1 MTAEEIDE
9 LEAARRGAMLV
20 ADLPV
25 LANLFADDLVWVHS
39 SSKLDTKRSLIEKFA
54 SGGLRC
60 YRLDHSDVATRSYG
74 SVAIVQGRLEM
85 DVAVDGVRRM
95 SVNRYA
101 GAWAWAS
108 GAARLVLWQSTRVQE

>member
-1 MTAEEIDE
+1 MNTEEIDG
-9 LEAARRGAMLV
+9 LETARRGAMLA

-25 LANLFADDLVWVHS
+25 LAGLFADDLVWVHA
-39 SSKLDTKRSLIEKFA
+39 SSKLDTKQSLIEKFA

-74 SVAIVQGRLEM
+74 SMAIVQGRLEM
-85 DVAVDGVRRM
+85 DVAVDGVRRT

-101 GAWAWAS
+101 GVWALAS
-108 GAARLVLWQSTRVQE
+108 GTARLVLWQSTRVQE